1 MPDYK
6 GRPAYGK
13 EVGISILGVI
23 VSKSPQKSVVLI
35 KEIESNRVTALK
47 IEKKILDKY
56 PIKHIDK
63 DYIVVEKNK
72 EILLVYKDKFAGKA
86 IAESSQKKKNNINS
100 FSEDG
105 FERSLTDD
113 EQIEVKMTEAY
124 RDNLIGNELQKI
136 LMQATALPYFEEEK
150 IVGFQLTQIDKDSI
164 FSKGGFENN
173 DVITNVNGLELNSIS
188 GAVKLLKSL
197 KGEKKIT
204 VNIKRGN
211 QTKDLTISID

>member
-1 MPDYK
+1 M
-6 GRPAYGK
+6 
-13 EVGISILGVI
+13 
-23 VSKSPQKSVVLI
+23 
-35 KEIESNRVTALK
+35 
-47 IEKKILDKY
+47 
-56 PIKHIDK
+56 
-63 DYIVVEKNK
+63 EKNK

-197 KGEKKIT
+197 KGEKK
-204 VNIKRGN
+204 NHR
-211 QTKDLTISID
+211 